1 MEGRSFWTRHGHA
14 CGVRVHRVQRVQR
27 VQRGGLTA
35 LRAEGCGRLSAA
47 GCVRFAQ
54 GATAPTALKVAV
66 SPSRAMSFISRLR
79 RSRQHRVSILP
90 AYLVHPFPLRGTSP
104 QGETRA
110 LRDLLSVSYGKI
122 TILLTG
128 SLRSPPPIRLRRA
141 FHLKVKRLT
150 MICASLALLH
160 PLLSLTHWI
169 FRSLMLP
176 YKSSSHSANHVRCAS
191 TGKRVTRFSG
201 RFASL
206 QHGYHRLTI
215 FCASLRSF
223 KICSLV

>member
-1 MEGRSFWTRHGHA
+1 M
-14 CGVRVHRVQRVQR
+14 
-27 VQRGGLTA
+27 TA

-128 SLRSPPPIRLRRA
+128 SLRSPPPIRLRRT

-169 FRSLMLP
+169 FRSL
-176 YKSSSHSANHVRCAS
+176 C
-191 TGKRVTRFSG
+191 
-201 RFASL
+201 
-206 QHGYHRLTI
+206 I
-215 FCASLRSF
+215 ASLRGPPIGGQDCDGASYR
-223 KICSLV
+223 CSAPYTLSRFAELPLKGKRENRWHWILCHI